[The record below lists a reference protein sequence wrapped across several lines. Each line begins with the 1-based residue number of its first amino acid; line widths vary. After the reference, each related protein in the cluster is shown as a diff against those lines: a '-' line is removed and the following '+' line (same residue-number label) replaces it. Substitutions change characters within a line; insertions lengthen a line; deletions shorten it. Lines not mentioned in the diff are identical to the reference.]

1 MSKRMLLGI
10 KTIIWLLMLQSR
22 AWPAF
27 GSPGSD
33 KEGYSLDYASKAAMN
48 VTGEEGSEEKCDEGS
63 NGDAVFADLYVA
75 FDFSCAVKVYA
86 IKCLSIRYLVFIYP
100 F

>member
-33 KEGYSLDYASKAAMN
+33 QEGYSLDYAIKAAMN
-48 VTGEEGSEEKCDEGS
+48 VTGEESSEEKCDEGS
-63 NGDAVFADLYVA
+63 DGDADLYSV
-75 FDFSCAVKVYA
+75 
-86 IKCLSIRYLVFIYP
+86 
-100 F
+100 